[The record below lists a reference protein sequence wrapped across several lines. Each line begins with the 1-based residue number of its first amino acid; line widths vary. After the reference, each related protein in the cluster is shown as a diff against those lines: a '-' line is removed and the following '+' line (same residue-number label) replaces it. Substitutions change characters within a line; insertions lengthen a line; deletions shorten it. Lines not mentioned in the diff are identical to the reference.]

1 MYLYSLDALITTEDE
16 LVEIVGNG
24 EGSQEA
30 EDKEC
35 STIHRAEL
43 IRHDPIQRDYIFRNS
58 LAHYGSTVLITVIC
72 YFGAVCVDGVA
83 TVWSFIG
90 SSMAFFIAFVLPCGC
105 FIVLESA
112 VSAGD
117 RHDTWIKFAWVI
129 LVFSII
135 GAFVCTTNTMFGR
148 YLWLEDDSA

>member
-1 MYLYSLDALITTEDE
+1 MITTEDE
-16 LVEIVGNG
+16 LVEIVGNR
-24 EGSQEA
+24 EESQEA

-72 YFGAVCVDGVA
+72 YFGAVCVEGVA

-117 RHDTWIKFAWVI
+117 RHDAWIKFAWVI

-148 YLWLEDDSA
+148 YLWLADDSV

>member
-1 MYLYSLDALITTEDE
+1 MITTEDE

-24 EGSQEA
+24 EASQEA
-30 EDKEC
+30 GDKEC

-105 FIVLESA
+105 FIVLESS

-117 RHDTWIKFAWVI
+117 RHDAWIKFAWVI

-148 YLWLEDDSA
+148 YLWLADDSV